1 MDFARLMTF
10 EDFNADFHCEKH
22 PDIKAEVNRSVLYIY
37 ECHIKFHVLKF
48 GNTTTTTTI
57 KTTEELLLQ

>member
-37 ECHIKFHVLKF
+37 ECHIKFHVPCWSLE
-48 GNTTTTTTI
+48 T
-57 KTTEELLLQ
+57 QQQQQQQQ